1 MHCHPGD
8 DDEDVLIAEFG
19 DGLAQT
25 VMLGGVFCVEEGDLD
40 NGNV

>member
-1 MHCHPGD
+1 MHCHSGD
-8 DDEDVLIAEFG
+8 DDEDILIAEFG

-25 VMLGGVFCVEEGDLD
+25 VMLDGVFCIEEGDLD